1 MEISEGTSHEKE
13 EEGMEISNEMEDKLL
28 NNDMDEE
35 PEKLGETTRMEGVTD
50 IGENVEMSSDI
61 DMEKTG
67 EVLEEAVKENV
78 EMEQDEEMG
87 SEKNAVEEVD
97 NIEKK
102 AEGVS
107 DAEVSMEIAE
117 DHEENKNENVAQADD
132 VVQTVD
138 TVKNEIEE
146 VKDGEVVKS
155 EAQDAVTVIDAETA
169 TSSEEGKINSQ
180 ELVPVADEDTKGT
193 SGDNKSGAEKD
204 VDKDQV
210 DQPVEMKKAGVT
222 TDDIHLTKTKTKEE
236 EEDEDVQIIDL
247 DADDSDTETN
257 KGVKQENVEAS
268 DSKKDDGGLGIQ
280 ITSVSGATDIPD
292 MKKVSKYTRRDID
305 VNKHETHSHFTLERE
320 KNITVIHFKQLVTL

>member
-1 MEISEGTSHEKE
+1 MEISEETSNEKE

-78 EMEQDEEMG
+78 EMEQNEEMG

-97 NIEKK
+97 NTEKK

-107 DAEVSMEIAE
+107 DADVSMEIAE
-117 DHEENKNENVAQADD
+117 DHEENENVAQADD

-138 TVKNEIEE
+138 TVNNEIEE

-222 TDDIHLTKTKTKEE
+222 TDDIHLTKTKE

-268 DSKKDDGGLGIQ
+268 DIKKDDGGLGIQ